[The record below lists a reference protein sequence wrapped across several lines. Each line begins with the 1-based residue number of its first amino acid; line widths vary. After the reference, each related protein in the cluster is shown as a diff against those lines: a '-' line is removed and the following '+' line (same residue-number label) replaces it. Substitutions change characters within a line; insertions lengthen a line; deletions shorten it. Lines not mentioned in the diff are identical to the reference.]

1 MVFIAIVLIGDYT
14 HDQWAPYIL
23 NAEVS
28 GIRGGLFHASIGSAA
43 SGSGSFGM
51 YHSETRL
58 RTGLIGMGLS
68 ERQSTCMADRM
79 ARNLSITQLRRI
91 AALGSLRNQPLD
103 KLSQEEFLHKI
114 RALRDHEIL
123 AVSLKA
129 AAGCAFGF

>member
-1 MVFIAIVLIGDYT
+1 MRALVLLLP
-14 HDQWAPYIL
+14 AL
-23 NAEVS
+23 A
-28 GIRGGLFHASIGSAA
+28 LSACTTP
-43 SGSGSFGM
+43 
-51 YHSETRL
+51 ETRL